1 MVDIQ
6 KITDLAEKYQWNFLI
21 HQEENLMLSYTKL
34 IDGFLSRINVYYHKK
49 DKPFTV
55 TTLVKHPLK
64 GKNQLYRRDVSLKFL
79 ERIFE
84 NPRVHTHSTWNCR
97 GYHFRSQL

>member
-6 KITDLAEKYQWNFLI
+6 KITNLAEKYNWTFLI
-21 HQEENLMLSYTKL
+21 HQEKNLMLSYTKL
-34 IDGFLSRINVYYHKK
+34 IDGFLSRINVYYHKRY
-49 DKPFTV
+49 PFFTV
-55 TTLVKHPLK
+55 ATVVKHPLK

-84 NPRVHTHSTWNCR
+84 NPRVHTHSSWNCR
-97 GYHFRSQL
+97 GYHFRNQL